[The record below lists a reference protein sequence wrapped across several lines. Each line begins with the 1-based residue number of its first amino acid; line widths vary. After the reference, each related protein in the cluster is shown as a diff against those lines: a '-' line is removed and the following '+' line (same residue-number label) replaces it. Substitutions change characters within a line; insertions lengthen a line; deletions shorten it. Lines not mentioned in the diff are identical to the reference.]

1 MKIGILCY
9 PTYGGSGVVATE
21 LGIEL
26 AARGHQVHFI
36 SYSMPMRLNM
46 GFSDNISFHKVEMAS
61 YPLFDF
67 PLYSIALAS
76 KIVEVAKF
84 NGLDLVHAHYA
95 IPHATSAYLAREIIK
110 EEVLSKKKNNRN
122 IKIITT
128 LHGTDITLTGLEIS
142 FLPTMK
148 FSVQKSDGVTAV
160 SEFLKTKTQSQY
172 EITKDIKVIPNFINQ
187 DIYKKIDNT
196 ETKCLKEKLSKNG
209 EKILV
214 HTSNFR
220 PLKRVDDAIKAFK
233 IVNDKI
239 PSKLLLIGDGPER
252 SKCEYLVKDLGLV
265 DNVKFYGEQESF
277 TEILSVSDLFLMPS
291 QYEPCGLN
299 QMYSLN
305 YGTVPIVKKTGGL
318 ADTVLDFHEYNEKG
332 NGFTF
337 KDHTSFALFSAI
349 ERALTIFNDKKIWKE
364 IMMRGMKEDFSWKH
378 SAKEYMRLY
387 RKAKDS
393 EDL

>member
-46 GFSDNISFHKVEMAS
+46 GFSDNIFFHKVEIAS

-160 SEFLKTKTQSQY
+160 SEFLRTKTMSQY

-187 DIYKKIDNT
+187 DIYKKIDNH
-196 ETKCLKEKLSKNG
+196 ETQCLKEKLSKNG

-220 PLKRVDDAIKAFK
+220 PLKRVDDAIRAFK
-233 IVNDKI
+233 IINDKI
-239 PSKLLLIGDGPER
+239 PSRLLLIGDGPER

-291 QYEPCGLN
+291 QSESFGLSALEAMACG
-299 QMYSLN
+299 
-305 YGTVPIVKKTGGL
+305 VPVISSNAGGL
-318 ADTVLDFHEYNEKG
+318 PELNLHGETGYIAEIGDVDKMADYAIRLLEDKNMYKIFSENALDRA
-332 NGFTF
+332 T
-337 KDHTSFALFSAI
+337 TLFSA
-349 ERALTIFNDKKIWKE
+349 EKIIPEYEKYYEE
-364 IMMRGMKEDFSWKH
+364 I
-378 SAKEYMRLY
+378 L
-387 RKAKDS
+387 S
-393 EDL
+393 EK

>member
-26 AARGHQVHFI
+26 AERGHQVHFI
-36 SYSMPMRLNM
+36 SYSMPMRLNVS
-46 GFSDNISFHKVEMAS
+46 FSDNISFHKVEMSS

-110 EEVLSKKKNNRN
+110 EEVQSKKKGNSN

-142 FLPTMK
+142 FLPTMR
-148 FSVQKSDGVTAV
+148 FSIQKSDGVTAV

-172 EITKDIKVIPNFINQ
+172 DIQKDIRVIPNFINL
-187 DIYKKIDNT
+187 DIYKKVNNKET
-196 ETKCLKEKLSKNG
+196 ECLRDRLTKNH
-209 EKILV
+209 EKIMV

-220 PLKRVDDAIKAFK
+220 PLKRVDDVIRIFQK
-233 IVNDKI
+233 VNEKI

-252 SKCEYLVKDLGLV
+252 SKCEYLAKDLGI
-265 DNVKFYGEQESF
+265 DDRVKFYGEQESF
-277 TEILSVSDLFLMPS
+277 MELLSIADLFLMPS
-291 QYEPCGLN
+291 QSESFGLSALEAMACG
-299 QMYSLN
+299 
-305 YGTVPIVKKTGGL
+305 VPVVSSNAGGL
-318 ADTVLDFHEYNEKG
+318 PELNLHGETGYIAEIGDVDKMADYAVTLLDDPKRYEIFSENALERAT
-332 NGFTF
+332 N
-337 KDHTSFALFSAI
+337 LFSA
-349 ERALTIFNDKKIWKE
+349 EKI
-364 IMMRGMKEDFSWKH
+364 IP
-378 SAKEYMRLY
+378 EYEKYYEEVLGG
-387 RKAKDS
+387 K
-393 EDL
+393 

>member
-160 SEFLKTKTQSQY
+160 SEFLKQKTQSQ
-172 EITKDIKVIPNFINQ
+172 
-187 DIYKKIDNT
+187 
-196 ETKCLKEKLSKNG
+196 
-209 EKILV
+209 
-214 HTSNFR
+214 
-220 PLKRVDDAIKAFK
+220 
-233 IVNDKI
+233 
-239 PSKLLLIGDGPER
+239 
-252 SKCEYLVKDLGLV
+252 
-265 DNVKFYGEQESF
+265 
-277 TEILSVSDLFLMPS
+277 
-291 QYEPCGLN
+291 
-299 QMYSLN
+299 
-305 YGTVPIVKKTGGL
+305 
-318 ADTVLDFHEYNEKG
+318 
-332 NGFTF
+332 
-337 KDHTSFALFSAI
+337 
-349 ERALTIFNDKKIWKE
+349 
-364 IMMRGMKEDFSWKH
+364 
-378 SAKEYMRLY
+378 
-387 RKAKDS
+387 
-393 EDL
+393 

>member
-46 GFSDNISFHKVEMAS
+46 GFSDNISFHKVEIAS

-220 PLKRVDDAIKAFK
+220 PLKRVDDAIRAFK
-233 IVNDKI
+233 IINDTI

-252 SKCEYLVKDLGLV
+252 SKCEYLVKDLGLI
-265 DNVKFYGEQESF
+265 DNVKFYGEFQTCSSC
-277 TEILSVSDLFLMPS
+277 LRSQKVSGS
-291 QYEPCGLN
+291 Q
-299 QMYSLN
+299 
-305 YGTVPIVKKTGGL
+305 
-318 ADTVLDFHEYNEKG
+318 
-332 NGFTF
+332 
-337 KDHTSFALFSAI
+337 
-349 ERALTIFNDKKIWKE
+349 
-364 IMMRGMKEDFSWKH
+364 
-378 SAKEYMRLY
+378 RLKQWHAVC
-387 RKAKDS
+387 R
-393 EDL
+393 

>member
-46 GFSDNISFHKVEMAS
+46 GFSDNIFFHKVEIAS

-110 EEVLSKKKNNRN
+110 SEVLNKKKNNRN

-148 FSVQKSDGVTAV
+148 FSVQQSDGVTAV

-172 EITKDIKVIPNFINQ
+172 EITKDIKVIPNFINL
-187 DIYKKIDNT
+187 DIYKKISNR
-196 ETKCLKEKLSKNG
+196 ETVCLKEKLSANG

-220 PLKRVDDAIKAFK
+220 ALKRVDDAIRVFK
-233 IVNDKI
+233 KINDKM
-239 PSKLLLIGDGPER
+239 PSKLLLIGDGPKR
-252 SKCEYLVKDLGLV
+252 SKCEYLAKDLGIAE
-265 DNVKFYGEQESF
+265 NVKFYGEQESF
-277 TEILSVSDLFLMPS
+277 TEILSVADLFLMPS
-291 QYEPCGLN
+291 QSESFGLSALEAMACG
-299 QMYSLN
+299 
-305 YGTVPIVKKTGGL
+305 VPVVSSNAGGL
-318 ADTVLDFHEYNEKG
+318 PELNLHGETGYIAEIGDIDKMADY
-332 NGFTF
+332 
-337 KDHTSFALFSAI
+337 ALRLLEDPNMYKIFSENALERAQNMFSA
-349 ERALTIFNDKKIWKE
+349 DKIIPQYEKYYEE
-364 IMMRGMKEDFSWKH
+364 ILGS
-378 SAKEYMRLY
+378 SA
-387 RKAKDS
+387 D
-393 EDL
+393 

>member
-26 AARGHQVHFI
+26 AARGHEVHFI
-36 SYSMPMRLNM
+36 SYSMPMRLNVS
-46 GFSDNISFHKVEMAS
+46 FSDNISFHKVEMSS

-110 EEVLSKKKNNRN
+110 EEVLSKRKGNSN

-142 FLPTMK
+142 FLPTLR
-148 FSVQKSDGVTAV
+148 FSIKQSDGVTAV

-172 EITKDIKVIPNFINQ
+172 DINKDIRVIPNFINLS
-187 DIYKKIDNT
+187 IYKKVVNKET
-196 ETKCLKEKLSKNG
+196 ECLKERLTKHD
-209 EKILV
+209 EKIMV

-220 PLKRVDDAIKAFK
+220 PLKRVDDVIRIFK
-233 IVNDKI
+233 KVDEQI

-252 SKCEYLVKDLGLV
+252 SKCEYLAKDLGI
-265 DNVKFYGEQESF
+265 DDKVKFYGEQESF
-277 TEILSVSDLFLMPS
+277 MEILSIADLFLMPS
-291 QYEPCGLN
+291 QSESFGLSALEAMACG
-299 QMYSLN
+299 
-305 YGTVPIVKKTGGL
+305 VPVVSSNAGGL
-318 ADTVLDFHEYNEKG
+318 PELNLHGETGYIAEIGDVDKMADYATRLLGDPKRYRIFSENALERAT
-332 NGFTF
+332 N
-337 KDHTSFALFSAI
+337 LFSA
-349 ERALTIFNDKKIWKE
+349 ERIIP
-364 IMMRGMKEDFSWKH
+364 
-378 SAKEYMRLY
+378 EYEKYYEEVLGI
-387 RKAKDS
+387 
-393 EDL
+393 

>member
-1 MKIGILCY
+1 MNIGILCY

-36 SYSMPMRLNM
+36 SYNMPARLNM
-46 GFSDNISFHKVEMAS
+46 GFSENIYFHKVEMAS

-95 IPHATSAYLAREIIK
+95 IPHATSAYLAREILK
-110 EEVLSKKKNNRN
+110 EEVISKKKNSHN

-172 EITKDIKVIPNFINQ
+172 EITKDIKVIPNFINL
-187 DIYKKIDNT
+187 DIYKKIENN
-196 ETKCLKEKLSKNG
+196 ETQCLKERLAKNG

-220 PLKRVDDAIKAFK
+220 ALKRVDDAIRIFK
-233 IVNDKI
+233 KINDKM

-252 SKCEYLVKDLGLV
+252 SKCEYLAKDLGI
-265 DNVKFYGEQESF
+265 DHDVKFYGEQESF
-277 TEILSVSDLFLMPS
+277 TEILSIADLFLMPS
-291 QYEPCGLN
+291 QSESFGLSALEAMACG
-299 QMYSLN
+299 
-305 YGTVPIVKKTGGL
+305 VPVISSNAGGL
-318 ADTVLDFHEYNEKG
+318 PELNLHGETGYISEIGDIDKMAEYALRLLEDPKRYKIFSENALDRAKNM
-332 NGFTF
+332 
-337 KDHTSFALFSAI
+337 FSA
-349 ERALTIFNDKKIWKE
+349 DKIIPQYEKFYEE
-364 IMMRGMKEDFSWKH
+364 ILSGN
-378 SAKEYMRLY
+378 A
-387 RKAKDS
+387 
-393 EDL
+393 

>member
-26 AARGHQVHFI
+26 AARGHEVHFI
-36 SYSMPMRLNM
+36 SYSMPMRLNVS
-46 GFSDNISFHKVEMAS
+46 FSDNISFHKVEMSS

-110 EEVLSKKKNNRN
+110 EEVLSKRKGNSN

-142 FLPTMK
+142 FLPTLR
-148 FSVQKSDGVTAV
+148 FSIKQSDGVTAV

-172 EITKDIKVIPNFINQ
+172 DINKDIRVIPNFINLN
-187 DIYKKIDNT
+187 IYKKVINKET
-196 ETKCLKEKLSKNG
+196 ECLKDRLTKNK

-220 PLKRVDDAIKAFK
+220 PLKRVDDVIRIFK
-233 IVNDKI
+233 KVDEKI

-252 SKCEYLVKDLGLV
+252 SKCEYLAKDLGI
-265 DNVKFYGEQESF
+265 DDKVKFYGEQESF
-277 TEILSVSDLFLMPS
+277 MELLSIADLFIMPS
-291 QYEPCGLN
+291 QSESFGLSALEAMACG
-299 QMYSLN
+299 
-305 YGTVPIVKKTGGL
+305 VPVVSSNAGGL
-318 ADTVLDFHEYNEKG
+318 PELNLHGETGYIAEIGDVDKMADYATRLLEDPKRYRIFSENALERA
-332 NGFTF
+332 TI
-337 KDHTSFALFSAI
+337 LFSA
-349 ERALTIFNDKKIWKE
+349 EKI
-364 IMMRGMKEDFSWKH
+364 IP
-378 SAKEYMRLY
+378 EYEKYYEEVLG
-387 RKAKDS
+387 K
-393 EDL
+393 